1 MTEILRANDNV
12 VLPAGSDS
20 EQRKAGGNAAIPPKP
35 EGSGEKAGGNAAI
48 PPRPPG
54 GHEVEGHVLAP
65 AVPADDLAK
74 LAGPLC
80 RDGFVHAYAPDMRA
94 ILHTRG
100 LTDWEGFA
108 ASWNDLGVD
117 SYMAD
122 GGRYRRRRH
131 AAMSASDAAIR
142 RKPRQ
147 PHYQSRDYNPL
158 NGGIARWFDPVTDAT
173 ASHPALHAI
182 LRFCLDIFTGC
193 TPAATRPAAWHVE
206 LHQFRVESRAGE
218 TGKPTPE
225 GLHRDGVDWVLVLLV
240 ARENVTSGETSIH
253 DLQQRHLGSFTL
265 SEPMEAA
272 LVDDD
277 RVYHGVTPV
286 TPIDA
291 SKPAYRDVLV
301 ATFRRE

>member
-1 MTEILRANDNV
+1 MT
-12 VLPAGSDS
+12 GS
-20 EQRKAGGNAAIPPKP
+20 EEVGGNEPEAPHKDGGFGGDGTSPPTSSQATDLTNLAA
-35 EGSGEKAGGNAAI
+35 
-48 PPRPPG
+48 
-54 GHEVEGHVLAP
+54 
-65 AVPADDLAK
+65 
-74 LAGPLC
+74 PLC
-80 RDGFVHAYAPDMRA
+80 REGFAHAQAAEMRA
-94 ILHTRG
+94 ILQARG
-100 LTDWEGFA
+100 LADWEGFA

-117 SYMAD
+117 TYMAD

-131 AAMSASDAAIR
+131 AALSASAAGIR

-158 NGGIARWFDPVTDAT
+158 NGGVARWFDPVTDAT
-173 ASHPALHAI
+173 ANHPALHAI
-182 LRFCLDIFTGC
+182 LRFCVEIFTGC
-193 TPAATRPAAWHVE
+193 TPPETRPASWHVE

-218 TGKPTPE
+218 NGKPTPE

-253 DLQQRHLGSFTL
+253 DLQRRHLGSFTL

-286 TPIDA
+286 TPVDA
-291 SKPAYRDVLV
+291 AKPAYRDVLV